1 MAETMENDAAFWLPS
16 HFLTDDDSFTDSFD
30 PALSTY
36 PPATGRSRYLP
47 VYGSSTSALDS
58 PVSSD
63 GSETETDRDEFLAE
77 LTRQLARSTLLDSTP
92 HQQLHKL
99 NNASSRNVEMA
110 TSPQSTLAGY
120 AKWATSRSGDV
131 TPKGGYPIR
140 GKSPP
145 VPDAWDKVYAAAI
158 QVARMKR
165 SAAVAAAAAQE
176 FHHDNKGILALPRN
190 PLRSTFPL
198 NNGGGTVLP
207 RGAGS
212 YNYPHIINDL
222 QVERVVGHCGLHQ
235 RQQQMPLRKGRLCD
249 GGGLCG
255 ACGNNGRGG
264 GGGAL
269 GLPPSAWPPL
279 RNIQQERGNHNIVH
293 PVGSA
298 MSNPYV
304 GVGIKRQS
312 AGTGVFLPR
321 KYGTTLPAA
330 AEPRKKP
337 AGCSTVML
345 PARMAHQALNLGIED
360 TNPHTVVHHH
370 QSLVPESEVIIA
382 KRNAAAEVAAVTWAQ
397 QQRRSMM
404 AMTAAAD
411 RPLNHEITRLPQEWT
426 Y

>member
-1 MAETMENDAAFWLPS
+1 MAETMENNAAFWLPS
-16 HFLTDDDSFTDSFD
+16 HFLNDDNFADSFD
-30 PALSTY
+30 PALSSY
-36 PPATGRSRYLP
+36 PPATGRSRYLS
-47 VYGSSTSALDS
+47 VYGSSSSALDS
-58 PVSSD
+58 PVSSN

-77 LTRQLARSTLLDSTP
+77 LTRQLARFTLLDST
-92 HQQLHKL
+92 QQQQFHKL
-99 NNASSRNVEMA
+99 NHASSRNVEMA

-120 AKWATSRSGDV
+120 AKWATSMSGDV
-131 TPKGGYPIR
+131 TPNGGYPSR

-145 VPDAWDKVYAAAI
+145 APDAWDQVYAAAI

-176 FHHDNKGILALPRN
+176 FHHENKGILALPRN
-190 PLRSTFPL
+190 PLRSTFPV
-198 NNGGGTVLP
+198 NNGGGVLP
-207 RGAGS
+207 RSAGW
-212 YNYPHIINDL
+212 YNYPHMMND
-222 QVERVVGHCGLHQ
+222 VERVVGHCGLQQ
-235 RQQQMPLRKGRLCD
+235 RQQQTAMRTGRLCD
-249 GGGLCG
+249 GGGRCG
-255 ACGNNGRGG
+255 ACGSNDRGG

-279 RNIQQERGNHNIVH
+279 RNIQQERENHNIVH

-298 MSNPYV
+298 MRNPYA

-312 AGTGVFLPR
+312 TGTGVFLPR

-337 AGCSTVML
+337 AGSTVML
-345 PARMAHQALNLGIED
+345 PARMARQALNLSIED

-382 KRNAAAEVAAVTWAQ
+382 KRNAAAEAAAVAWAAQ

-404 AMTAAAD
+404 TMRAAAE
-411 RPLNHEITRLPQEWT
+411 RPSNHEITRLPQEWT